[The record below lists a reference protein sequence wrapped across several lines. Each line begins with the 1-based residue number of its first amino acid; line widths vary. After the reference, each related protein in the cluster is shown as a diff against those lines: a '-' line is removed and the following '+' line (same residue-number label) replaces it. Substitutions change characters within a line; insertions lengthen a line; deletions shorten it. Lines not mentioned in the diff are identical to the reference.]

1 MGFGLEA
8 SPFQIL
14 EESDIDRDGTINLS
28 EFQHVIS
35 RSPDF
40 ARYDCGLHLLHQVWD
55 VISGGGPWGRKRP
68 PASSEYI
75 RRGLTSRKDSL
86 PIPRGLGGGVNLRFS
101 PYPPLSAESPNTL
114 FSCSVP
120 LRLSCDGSHSMCSST
135 LLKKSTAELWSWLP
149 LCCQRRPSWPSLE
162 LALSSLARGCGGPS
176 TSGPFPFSLSSLYL
190 CFY

>member
-55 VISGGGPWGRKRP
+55 VISGGGPWGRKMP
-68 PASSEYI
+68 PVPLNILE
-75 RRGLTSRKDSL
+75 GDSL
-86 PIPRGLGGGVNLRFS
+86 LEGTHCPFQGVLGEG
-101 PYPPLSAESPNTL
+101 
-114 FSCSVP
+114 
-120 LRLSCDGSHSMCSST
+120 
-135 LLKKSTAELWSWLP
+135 
-149 LCCQRRPSWPSLE
+149 
-162 LALSSLARGCGGPS
+162 
-176 TSGPFPFSLSSLYL
+176 
-190 CFY
+190 